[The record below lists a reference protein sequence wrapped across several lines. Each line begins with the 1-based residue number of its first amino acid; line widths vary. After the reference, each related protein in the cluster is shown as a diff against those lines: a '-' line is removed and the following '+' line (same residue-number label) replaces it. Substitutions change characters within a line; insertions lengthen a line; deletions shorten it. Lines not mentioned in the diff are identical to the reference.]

1 MLIFIRNIFCC
12 LILIA
17 VSPMI
22 VISIFFIFLENGLPV
37 FFRQNRVGL
46 DQHTFVMYKIRTMKK
61 GAPSI
66 GTHEIDKSYN
76 LKIGSILRKLKIDEI
91 PQLFNVIKGELNLIG
106 FRPGLENQDQLN
118 LERNREGVFNH
129 MPGITGLAQVTG
141 FDMSNPEKLSK
152 IDKIYYDKK
161 SVKLDFQILICTLSG
176 LFRKK
181 LMLLVK
187 DLGDV

>member
-1 MLIFIRNIFCC
+1 MTGEADKKGF
-12 LILIA
+12 
-17 VSPMI
+17 S
-22 VISIFFIFLENGLPV
+22 STSENDSRIIPIG
-37 FFRQNRVGL
+37 Q
-46 DQHTFVMYKIRTMKK
+46 KIRK
-61 GAPSI
+61 
-66 GTHEIDKSYN
+66 Y
-76 LKIGSILRKLKIDEI
+76 KIDELT
-91 PQLFNVIKGELNLIG
+91 QLFNVLIG
-106 FRPGLENQDQLN
+106 DMSLVGPRPLLIEYLNKYSDYEN
-118 LERNREGVFNH
+118 NRHLVK
-129 MPGITGLAQVTG
+129 PGITGLAQVTG